1 MPNDY
6 DVIIVGAGLVGLT
19 LAALLLAQD
28 VKVAVVDARSIEMAI
43 LPEHVAATRTSAIN
57 IASQGVLDK
66 AGVWE
71 EIVQSGRLSP
81 FERMFVWDSKG
92 RGEIS
97 FDCTEIAESRLGYIL
112 ENAVISNALLNCLKK
127 AVHVHFFC
135 QHKPV
140 RLELSGNKIQLYL
153 SAPDGSNKLLNGQL
167 LVGADGACSWVRSQ
181 ANIDYH
187 SWVYNHEALTAVVE
201 VDGTHEKTAWQCFLP
216 EGPLAFLPLSKPNMC
231 SIVWSGPVEQIKTIS
246 VLKEREFNLEIS
258 SAFEYRL
265 GNVKK
270 VSNLMTFPLNMQH
283 AKKYIN
289 HRVALIGDAAHAIH
303 PLAGQGVNLGML
315 DAWCLARTINLSKQL
330 HQDLGDVF
338 ALRKFERERKSDN
351 WMMILGIEFFK
362 RLFQSKAWG
371 IAQIRSFGLNR
382 VNLLPIL
389 KRQFMYKALGS
400 IK

>member
-1 MPNDY
+1 
-6 DVIIVGAGLVGLT
+6 
-19 LAALLLAQD
+19 
-28 VKVAVVDARSIEMAI
+28 
-43 LPEHVAATRTSAIN
+43 
-57 IASQGVLDK
+57 
-66 AGVWE
+66 
-71 EIVQSGRLSP
+71 
-81 FERMFVWDSKG
+81 
-92 RGEIS
+92 
-97 FDCTEIAESRLGYIL
+97 
-112 ENAVISNALLNCLKK
+112 
-127 AVHVHFFC
+127 
-135 QHKPV
+135 
-140 RLELSGNKIQLYL
+140 
-153 SAPDGSNKLLNGQL
+153 
-167 LVGADGACSWVRSQ
+167 
-181 ANIDYH
+181 
-187 SWVYNHEALTAVVE
+187 
-201 VDGTHEKTAWQCFLP
+201 
-216 EGPLAFLPLSKPNMC
+216 MC